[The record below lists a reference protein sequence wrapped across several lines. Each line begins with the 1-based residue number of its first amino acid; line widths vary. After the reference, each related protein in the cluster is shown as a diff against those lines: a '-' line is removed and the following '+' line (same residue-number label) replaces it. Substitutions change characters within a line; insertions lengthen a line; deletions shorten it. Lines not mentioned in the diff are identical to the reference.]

1 MANKSKCNRSVARDG
16 GQSWK
21 MRLPGAVLALLMGVG
36 TASAD
41 VRLPALI
48 GDNMVLQQGRQVAI
62 WGTADVGEQVTVR
75 LGKQKKTVG
84 AGADG
89 QWKVK
94 LGPLK
99 KGGPLE
105 MVVAGRNTITIHNV
119 LVGEVWVCS
128 GQTNMDGTL
137 LGKGR
142 SGGVLNAEQEDA
154 AANYPLLRLF
164 VVKKAVAGKPQTELQ
179 CQWVVATPETVG
191 NFSAVGYFFGRDLH
205 QARKFPVGL
214 IGSSYFDTEGEAWTG
229 DAVLQA
235 DPALKVVAD
244 SWQQKI
250 AEYPHV
256 LEQFEQKLGD
266 PQKVMELQE
275 WEKAAEEAEA
285 NGQVAL
291 PIPDKVVSAIPN
303 VPKDPRSS
311 RRRDAG
317 VWNAMIAP
325 LTSYAIA
332 GVIWYQ
338 GESNAEFPYQYRK
351 LFPPMI
357 QQWRS
362 SWGEGDLP
370 FLFVQL
376 TNYSRGFRFPD
387 VWPTTRE
394 SQATALALPKTG
406 MAVAMDIG
414 DHQSMFPKNK
424 QEVGRRLALAAEGIA
439 YGRKIE
445 YRGPSFKSLRVDNG
459 TVRLQ
464 FTHVAGGLVVHGESL
479 KGFVVAGEDQ
489 KFFPAEAKIEGTE
502 VVISSPQV
510 AKPVAVRYAW
520 ANDPECTLYNKAG
533 LPAPQFRTDDWTVS
547 LQTLVR
553 TVASW

>member
-75 LGKQKKTVG
+75 LGKQKKTVA

-164 VVKKAVAGKPQTELQ
+164 VVKKAVAGKPQTEVQ
-179 CQWVVATPETVG
+179 GQWVVATPETVG

-285 NGQVAL
+285 NGKVAL